1 MKASP
6 VPVHGVEHR
15 IVQLRGHRV
24 IIDADLA
31 DLYAVQTRVLNQA
44 VKRNPERFPDDFMF
58 QLSPKEFENWR
69 SQIVISN
76 SAAKMGLRR
85 SPYAFTEHG
94 ALMAAAVLNSPRAVE
109 MSLYVVR
116 AFVRMR
122 QVLAAHKDLA
132 TRLEQLEGRVER
144 GLATHDQAIAG
155 LIDAV
160 RQLMTSP
167 EPTKKRRIGFV
178 QD

>member
-1 MKASP
+1 
-6 VPVHGVEHR
+6 
-15 IVQLRGHRV
+15 
-24 IIDADLA
+24 
-31 DLYAVQTRVLNQA
+31 
-44 VKRNPERFPDDFMF
+44 
-58 QLSPKEFENWR
+58 
-69 SQIVISN
+69 VISN

-122 QVLAAHKDLA
+122 QVLAAHKELA
-132 TRLEQLEGRVER
+132 MRLEQLESRVER

-155 LIDAV
+155 LIDTV